1 MKLANFMSI
10 DGAFHIGFH
19 DLNKLDH
26 VQNQDKIM
34 VKLFDYNKEF
44 ILNKFI
50 KEDFCNARY
59 NIIID
64 DDKVFTKDEI
74 FDILNKLCP
83 YEKQVEGR
91 LIRAN
96 LRYFTDI
103 KKGYEIRYYS
113 KQSELIN
120 IKDIKYFSD
129 FGKECVY
136 DKNKIKK
143 YIDEINESVDNEI
156 SRLVTLRNK
165 YNSLIG
171 E

>member
-1 MKLANFMSI
+1 MKIATFLSVDGYFAIRITLLDNINYTYSI
-10 DGAFHIGFH
+10 D
-19 DLNKLDH
+19 
-26 VQNQDKIM
+26 KILI
-34 VKLFDYNKEF
+34 VREDYKKEVL
-44 ILNKFI
+44 LNKFLY
-50 KEDFCNARY
+50 KEYSNAEY
-59 NIIID
+59 NILID
-64 DDKVFTKDEI
+64 NDKVFTKDEI

-113 KQSELIN
+113 TQSELIN
-120 IKDIKYFSD
+120 IKDIEYFSD

-143 YIDEINESVDNEI
+143 YIDEINESIDNEI
-156 SRLVTLRNK
+156 SRLVTMRNK
-165 YNSLIG
+165 YNALIG